1 MSKFTQNT
9 MEEENYIIENQNS
22 FELKDIFECGQCFR
36 WNEQE
41 DGSYIGVI
49 KNGVIQVKKEKKIC
63 KEMNGAKEINK
74 TKEIITFTGKCDG
87 NLQEIVE
94 KYFDL
99 KRDYEKIKSQLE
111 NIDEYL
117 KTSIEYGKGIRIL
130 NQDLWETIISFIIS
144 ANNNIPRIKGIIERI
159 SQKYGNKIEWNRKKY
174 YTFPTPKQLKDV
186 TVQEFR
192 NLGLG
197 FRDIRLYE
205 TTQMILNKEVDLK
218 KLRKNPNTQEVRNE
232 LLKLSGVGPKVADC
246 ILLFSD
252 LKRFDVFPIDVWVR
266 RVMNDLYIKES
277 DESKVSKTKIEKLAE
292 EKFGDLKGLAQQ
304 YLFYWRREN

>member
-1 MSKFTQNT
+1 V
-9 MEEENYIIENQNS
+9 EEQKYIIKNQNS

-41 DGSYIGVI
+41 DGSYTGVI
-49 KNGVIQVKKEKKIC
+49 KNGIINVKKED
-63 KEMNGAKEINK
+63 E
-74 TKEIITFTGKCDG
+74 TITFTGICDK
-87 NLQEIVE
+87 NIEEVVNE
-94 KYFDL
+94 YFDL
-99 KRDYEKIKSQLE
+99 KRDYEKIKEQLG
-111 NIDEYL
+111 NVDEYL
-117 KTSIEYGKGIRIL
+117 KTSIQYGKGIRIL

-159 SQKYGNKIEWNRKKY
+159 SQKYGNEIEWNGKKY
-174 YTFPTPKQLKDV
+174 YTFPTYEQLKDV
-186 TVQEFR
+186 TVQEYR

-205 TTQMILNKEVDLK
+205 TTQMILNKEVDLE
-218 KLRKNPNTQEVRNE
+218 KLKNNPNTQEVRNE
-232 LLKLSGVGPKVADC
+232 LLRLSGVGPKVADC

-266 RVMNDLYIKES
+266 RVMNDLYIKED
-277 DESKVSKTKIEKLAE
+277 DETKVSKVKIEKLAE

-304 YLFYWRREN
+304 YLFYWRREQ